1 MLNVSAVDRFFG
13 RWLLLAE
20 DYSIV
25 SDFSRFY
32 MLTILYEGPEHGYGI
47 LRKYKDRVGKK
58 ISPGTVYPFLQ
69 QLQEK
74 GMISVES
81 HMIGNKEKKLY
92 TLTEKGR
99 NYARAMFKRF
109 YGIVSVA
116 IEPSLDVCLH
126 CGCAIYKGGHR
137 EVING
142 KEQVFCCVH
151 CAEAHAHSL

>member
-1 MLNVSAVDRFFG
+1 MVE
-13 RWLLLAE
+13 WLLLAE

-47 LRKYKDRVGKK
+47 LRKYKERVGKK

-69 QLQEK
+69 QLNGK
-74 GMISVES
+74 GLISVES

-92 TLTEKGR
+92 SLTDEGR
-99 NYARAMFKRF
+99 IYASAMFKRF
-109 YGIVSVA
+109 YGIVSAA
-116 IEPSLDVCLH
+116 IEPSLDICPH
-126 CGCAIYKGGHR
+126 CGCVVYKGGHK
-137 EVING
+137 EMVEG

-151 CAEAHAHSL
+151 CAQAHIQGL